1 MRKYIQTINKKIN
14 LIFNESSCLLE
25 EKIER
30 ERGSY
35 KFINSYESI
44 QHVYPSNTNTYE
56 INCNL
61 KKIINK
67 NMGCKRDSM
76 ERPLVNIYKFW
87 NFVNRFLV
95 GVDLNFWNLDAC
107 CIFC

>member
-1 MRKYIQTINKKIN
+1 MFIRKKIVPQR
-14 LIFNESSCLLE
+14 
-25 EKIER
+25 ER
-30 ERGSY
+30 ERERERESY
-35 KFINSYESI
+35 KIINSYEYI
-44 QHVYPSNTNTYE
+44 KYVYPSNTNTCVCY
-56 INCNL
+56 NL
-61 KKIINK
+61 EKKKKK
-67 NMGCKRDSM
+67 NMEYKRDSM